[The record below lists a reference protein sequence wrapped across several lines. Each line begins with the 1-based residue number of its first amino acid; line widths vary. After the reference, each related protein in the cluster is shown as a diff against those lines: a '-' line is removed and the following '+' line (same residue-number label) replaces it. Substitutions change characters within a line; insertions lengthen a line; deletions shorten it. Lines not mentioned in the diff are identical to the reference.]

1 MFYRGLGTVAL
12 AAAAAACAMSA
23 PPALEAPAA
32 LPAPDYVIAEPAE
45 ASAVFAADDDFMRRV
60 SPADISVRLR
70 QPSGSKAE
78 LQAVYAAA
86 PQAWS
91 AEERAR
97 LEAMIARRGPQ
108 TAILSDYLPDR
119 ILLVKTDGSA
129 DTSLPHTRANAIN
142 LGQALNPDDDAL
154 DTLFFHEL
162 FHVLSRENSARHAD
176 MYALIGFRRCAFTP
190 PPELADAMITN
201 PDAPDVA
208 WGAPLG
214 EDLLVPVLIADPARY
229 DPAQP
234 DFGSYFDLR
243 FYRAEGEGEDCEL
256 TLQDGAP
263 VAVAPQEAMAA
274 IQAAAGR
281 NTTYVLH
288 PEEILADNFAQAMM
302 GRTGEVPDPQV
313 HAALLSWLDI
323 PH

>member
-1 MFYRGLGTVAL
+1 MLYRGILAL
-12 AAAAAACAMSA
+12 AFVAAAAACATSA
-23 PPALEAPAA
+23 PTPVDAPVA
-32 LPAPDYVIAEPAE
+32 LPAPDYVIADPAE
-45 ASAVFAADDDFMRRV
+45 ASPIFAADDDFMSRV

-70 QPSGSKAE
+70 QPSGTKAE
-78 LQAVYAAA
+78 LQAIYASA
-86 PQAWS
+86 PQSWS

-108 TAILSDYLPDR
+108 TAILSDYLPER

-129 DTSLPHTRANAIN
+129 DTALPHTRANAIN
-142 LGQALNPDDDAL
+142 LGQALNPDDDEL
-154 DTLFFHEL
+154 DRLFFHEL
-162 FHVLSRENSARHAD
+162 FHVLSRENSARHED
-176 MYALIGFRRCAFTP
+176 MYALINFRRCAFTP

-201 PDAPDVA
+201 PDAPRVE

-214 EDLLVPVLIADPARY
+214 DGLMVPVLVADPPRF
-229 DPAQP
+229 DPVQP

-243 FYRAEGEGEDCEL
+243 FYRAQGQGDACALVLEN
-256 TLQDGAP
+256 GAP
-263 VAVAPQEAMAA
+263 VAVPPQEAMAA
-274 IQAAAGR
+274 IHAAAGR

-302 GRTGEVPDPQV
+302 GRTNEAPDPQV
-313 HAALLSWLDI
+313 QHALLNWLDI